1 MIERVLSWTFAITV
15 AVLLLF
21 VVSQQLLGPSPN
33 PVFGLVAVRSHIAF
47 FEPWGRYATALAE
60 LVAVGLV
67 LWPKMRIRGAVL
79 ALAISVVAIAMHLSP
94 WLGIAV
100 PQADAVASVAGQGR
114 TAAEIFAM
122 NLPTDQGAMFLL
134 ALFIAGLSGVT
145 IAVERA
151 VAYAGAHKVKRPAG
165 AYA

>member
-1 MIERVLSWTFAITV
+1 MIERVLSWAFAITA

-21 VVSQQLLGPSPN
+21 VVYEQLLGPTPN
-33 PVFGLVAVRSHIAF
+33 PVFGLVAVRSGIAF

-60 LVAVGLV
+60 LVAIGLV
-67 LWPKMRIRGAVL
+67 LWPRTRARGAML
-79 ALAISVVAIAMHLSP
+79 ALAITVVAIAMHLSP

-100 PQADAVASVAGQGR
+100 PRADEVASVAGRGWSD
-114 TAAEIFAM
+114 AEIFAM
-122 NLPTDQGAMFLL
+122 GLPTDQGAMFLL
-134 ALFIAGLSGVT
+134 ALFIAGLSGAI

-151 VAYAGAHKVKRPAG
+151 VAYAGSHKVKRPTG